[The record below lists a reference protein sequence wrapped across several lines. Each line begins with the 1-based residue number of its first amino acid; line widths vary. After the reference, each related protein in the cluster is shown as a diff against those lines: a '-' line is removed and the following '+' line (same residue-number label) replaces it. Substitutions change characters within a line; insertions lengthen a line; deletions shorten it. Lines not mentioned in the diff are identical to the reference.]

1 MRFPSQIKHVCFHS
15 ETCFEGIQPNKNIF
29 GFQTSHH
36 HPPFNKIFANN
47 IQRQDLILQF
57 LVQIEP
63 KLCEGNMPIKKN
75 NSHPGFTQI
84 ILCSELC
91 LPTTKYNLQQCL
103 KTQHNRATIN
113 SFTYS
118 HCTFS
123 LEYKYNLNQRLKIPP
138 MYIVQIC

>member
-1 MRFPSQIKHVCFHS
+1 MGCKHLTTIHHLIKYSVS
-15 ETCFEGIQPNKNIF
+15 R
-29 GFQTSHH
+29 SHTVVSS
-36 HPPFNKIFANN
+36 
-47 IQRQDLILQF
+47 L
-57 LVQIEP
+57 EP
-63 KLCEGNMPIKKN
+63 KLYEGNMSIKN
-75 NSHPGFTQI
+75 NSHPRFTQI
-84 ILCSELC
+84 ILCFELC

-138 MYIVQIC
+138 MYIVQICWSYSKSYSILYQNSITYENLMVNFGK